1 MATGE
6 GWLYLA
12 VFLDLFSRQVVG
24 WAMSAWM
31 TAERV
36 VDALQ
41 MARWRR
47 HPGKGLLVHSNR
59 DSQYASGRFQ
69 TLLND

>member
-1 MATGE
+1 MSAISLVATGE

-31 TAERV
+31 TADRV
-36 VDALQ
+36 INALQ

-47 HPGKGLLVHSNR
+47 RPRKGLLVHTDR
-59 DSQYASGRFQ
+59 GSQ
-69 TLLND
+69 